1 MHRPNRSTFVASLLT
16 LIASLI
22 VGPNSPALSETPSDW
37 NQWRGPNRSGEIVG
51 TAWGDRL
58 DGHLD
63 PVWSVPLG
71 PSYSG
76 PIVCGDLVFTT
87 ETIDRDRERV
97 TAVDLESGTVRWTAE
112 WSGYMSVPFF
122 AAANGDWIR
131 STPACD
137 AENLIVLGM
146 RDRLVNLDPETGD
159 VRWAV
164 DIPSRLDAGLQ
175 PFGAVCSPLI
185 DGDALFVQT
194 GGGLCKVRLAD
205 GEVLWRVLESEDDMM
220 SAGAFS
226 SPVIAT
232 LSGRRQLV
240 VQTRSELCG
249 VGLDDGVVLWRE
261 PIEAFRG
268 MNILTP
274 LIVGDH
280 VFTAAHS
287 GKSVMV
293 APESPSDPGVRPE
306 TDWTVRRVWEQKTQG
321 YMSSP
326 VLIDGYIYIH
336 LKNQRFACLEADTGE
351 VQWTSEPFG
360 KYWSMAYSGDKVLAL
375 DSDGTL
381 RLIRADPTSLD
392 VVDQTR
398 VADDAWAHLAVAGDR
413 LIVRDLDALK
423 AFRWDPSSTR

>member
-1 MHRPNRSTFVASLLT
+1 MNRSDRSVLASSRLAIIAI
-16 LIASLI
+16 LIGGT
-22 VGPNSPALSETPSDW
+22 VSPAWSEPPKPW
-37 NQWRGPNRSGEIVG
+37 NQWRGPNRSGEIAQA
-51 TAWGDRL
+51 AWGDRL
-58 DGHLD
+58 EGHLD
-63 PVWSVPLG
+63 PVWSIPLG

-112 WSGYMSVPFF
+112 WPGYMSVPFF

-131 STPACD
+131 STPSCD
-137 AENLIVLGM
+137 GDHLIVLGM
-146 RDRLVNLDPETGD
+146 RDKLVDLDPMTGD
-159 VRWAV
+159 IRWTI
-164 DIPSRLDAGLQ
+164 DFPSRLDTGLQ

-194 GGGLCKVRLAD
+194 GGGLCKVRLDD
-205 GEVLWRVLESEDDMM
+205 GEVLWRVLETEDDMM

-232 LSGRRQLV
+232 LRGRRQLV

-249 VGLDDGVVLWRE
+249 VGLDQGVVLWRE

-274 LIVGDH
+274 LIVGEH

-287 GKSVMV
+287 GKSVLIAPQPPGDPQANTGWAV
-293 APESPSDPGVRPE
+293 A
-306 TDWTVRRVWEQKTQG
+306 RVWEQKTQG

-326 VLIDGYIYIH
+326 VLIDGHIYIH
-336 LKNQRFACLEADTGE
+336 LKNQRFACLDAETGD
-351 VQWTSEPFG
+351 VRWTSEPFG
-360 KYWSMAYSGDKVLAL
+360 KYWSMAHSDDKILAL

-381 RLIRADPTSLD
+381 RLIRADPTRLN
-392 VVDQTR
+392 VLDQTQ
-398 VADDAWAHLAVAGDR
+398 VADDAWAHLAIFGD
-413 LIVRDLDALK
+413 LIILRDLDALH
-423 AFRWDPSSTR
+423 AFRWNRP